1 MARAPRLIIANGLY
15 HVTNRGLERRDIV
28 RSDDDRRT
36 WFRLFGRVAR
46 RCGWRVFAY
55 TLMDNHFHL
64 FLRLGDPNLSSGM
77 HDLESGYATLFN
89 KNHHRSGPL
98 FQDRFH
104 AVLVENEGHC
114 GELTRYIHLNP
125 IRARMVREPSQYAWS
140 SYRHYLNPHGA
151 PDWLDWRTVL
161 AEIASRESAAR
172 LAYKRFVEAGIEHP
186 PPNPLDA
193 AIDGWILGS
202 EEFARRCYASAECNT
217 HRPDRRI
224 TIESIVRTVADH
236 YRVDLEALKRRG
248 RHGNRAREAAILL
261 SRDLASESLATLSEH
276 FGGVSLSAITETVR
290 RARQREH
297 QDAAFHETI
306 EEVRRQLGAL

>member
-1 MARAPRLIIANGLY
+1 MTRTPRLVIADGLY
-15 HVTNRGLERRDIV
+15 HVTNRGLERGHIV
-28 RSDDDRRT
+28 RSDHDRRT
-36 WFRLFGRVAR
+36 WFRLFGRVAT

-55 TLMDNHFHL
+55 ALMDNHFHL

-89 KNHHRSGPL
+89 KNHHRNGPL
-98 FQDRFH
+98 FQDRFR
-104 AVLVENEGHC
+104 AVLVENESHC

-125 IRARMVREPSQYAWS
+125 VRARMVRDPSRYPWS
-140 SYRHYLNPHGA
+140 SYRHYLNAHGA

-186 PPNPLDA
+186 PANPLEG

-202 EEFARRCYASAECNT
+202 EEFARRCYASVESST
-217 HRPDRRI
+217 HRPDQRI
-224 TIESIVRTVADH
+224 TVQSIIRAAAEH
-236 YRVDLEALKRRG
+236 YGVDLEVLKRRG

-261 SRDLASESLATLSEH
+261 SRELASESLATLSQH
-276 FGGVSLSAITETVR
+276 FGGVSLSAITETAR
-290 RARQREH
+290 RARQRE
-297 QDAAFHETI
+297 QRDAAFHESV
-306 EEVRRQLGAL
+306 EQVRGQLAR